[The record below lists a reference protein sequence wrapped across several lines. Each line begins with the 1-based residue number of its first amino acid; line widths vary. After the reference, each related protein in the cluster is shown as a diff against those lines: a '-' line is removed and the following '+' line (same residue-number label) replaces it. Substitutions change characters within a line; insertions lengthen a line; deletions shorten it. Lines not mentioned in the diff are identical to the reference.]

1 MRTDFTWDVIAKNLE
16 GLARRVEATSQNVA
30 NANTPGYVRREV
42 TFEAQLKE
50 VIDGPRRLPMQR
62 NATSHFSNV
71 AADVSDVT
79 PRERR
84 FANDT
89 YRLDMNNV
97 DPEIEMARLAQSRMS
112 YQAMTRVLSRKI
124 AMYRKAIGGAG
135 A

>member
-62 NATSHFSNV
+62 NAPSHFSNV